1 MIFKEKEHQHFLEI
15 LRRKS
20 NSLSLLQNHQNEP
33 QDNLHLRIKKT
44 ILINNDHNNLQYLMK
59 KILRYRWLQV

>member
-33 QDNLHLRIKKT
+33 QDNLHLRIKKPF
-44 ILINNDHNNLQYLMK
+44 
-59 KILRYRWLQV
+59 

>member
-1 MIFKEKEHQHFLEI
+1 MIFKEKEQHFLEI

-33 QDNLHLRIKKT
+33 QDNLHLRIK
-44 ILINNDHNNLQYLMK
+44 NHSN
-59 KILRYRWLQV
+59 

>member
-20 NSLSLLQNHQNEP
+20 NSLSLLQNHQN
-33 QDNLHLRIKKT
+33 DNLHLRIKKPF
-44 ILINNDHNNLQYLMK
+44 
-59 KILRYRWLQV
+59 